1 MLDTLL
7 FIQIPMKT
15 TDNLKNIVR
24 DKYAEKNMIALERQN
39 QLIEIAH
46 ILQTQLDKNGHLNMH
61 FICTHNSRRSQFAQA
76 WSHALAQ
83 ERHLPIS
90 SFSGGVEI
98 TACNSRTVEALKRA
112 GFEIVIP
119 ELNENPHY
127 LIRWKSGTPLTLF
140 SKLYED
146 VTNPNSNFF
155 ALMTCSD
162 ADDNCPF
169 IPGTLQRIPLR
180 YKDPK
185 YADDTPEETTAYDL
199 CCNTIKTEIQFIF
212 DQLNS

>member
-1 MLDTLL
+1 
-7 FIQIPMKT
+7 
-15 TDNLKNIVR
+15 
-24 DKYAEKNMIALERQN
+24 MIAIERQK
-39 QLIEIAH
+39 QLIEIAES
-46 ILQTQLDKNGHLNMH
+46 LQTQLDEKGHLSLH

-83 ERHLPIS
+83 ERHLPVS

-98 TACNSRTVEALKRA
+98 TACNSRTVAALKRA
-112 GFEIVIP
+112 GFEIEISVS
-119 ELNENPHY
+119 NENPHY

-140 SKLYED
+140 SKLYDD
-146 VTNPNSNFF
+146 VANPKSDFF

-169 IPGTLQRIPLR
+169 IPGTIQRIPLR

-185 YADDTPEETTAYDL
+185 YADDTPEESVAYDL
-199 CCNTIKTEIQFIF
+199 CCHTIKTELQFIF
-212 DQLNS
+212 DQLNP

>member
-1 MLDTLL
+1 MRDWIRLLLIKSKIML
-7 FIQIPMKT
+7 P
-15 TDNLKNIVR
+15 
-24 DKYAEKNMIALERQN
+24 LERQK
-39 QLIEIAH
+39 QLIEIAEY
-46 ILQTQLDKNGHLNMH
+46 LQVQLDEKGHLNLH

-83 ERHLPIS
+83 ERHLPVS

-98 TACNSRTVEALKRA
+98 TACNSRTVYALKRA
-112 GFEIVIP
+112 GFEIKIP
-119 ELNENPHY
+119 ASLENPHY

-140 SKLYED
+140 SKLHD
-146 VTNPNSNFF
+146 DAANPKSDFF

-169 IPGTLQRIPLR
+169 IPGTLQRMPLR

-185 YADDTPEETTAYDL
+185 YADGTPEESSAYDL

-212 DQLNS
+212 NQLNP

>member
-1 MLDTLL
+1 MT
-7 FIQIPMKT
+7 
-15 TDNLKNIVR
+15 
-24 DKYAEKNMIALERQN
+24 LERQ
-39 QLIEIAH
+39 QKLIEIAE
-46 ILQTQLDKNGHLNMH
+46 ILQEQLDENGFLNLH

-90 SFSGGVEI
+90 SFSGGVEV

-112 GFEIVIP
+112 GFEISNPVP
-119 ELNENPHY
+119 NENPHY
-127 LIRWKSGTPLTLF
+127 VIQWKSGTPLTLF
-140 SKLYED
+140 SKLFD
-146 VTNPNSNFF
+146 DKANPKSDFF

-169 IPGTLQRIPLR
+169 IPGTRQRIPLR

-185 YADDTPEETTAYDL
+185 YADDTPEESTAYDL
-199 CCNTIKTEIQFIF
+199 CSNTIKTEIQFIF
-212 DQLNS
+212 DQLNA

>member
-1 MLDTLL
+1 MSDTLL

-15 TDNLKNIVR
+15 NDNFKSIVR
-24 DKYAEKNMIALERQN
+24 DKYAEKTMIALKRQN

-46 ILQTQLDKNGHLNMH
+46 ILQTQLDKKGFLNLH

-83 ERHLPIS
+83 ERHLPVS
-90 SFSGGVEI
+90 SFSGGVKI

-112 GFEIVIP
+112 GFEIDIP

-127 LIRWKSGTPLTLF
+127 SIRWKSGTPLTLF
-140 SKLYED
+140 SKLYDNEA
-146 VTNPNSNFF
+146 NPKSDFF
-155 ALMTCSD
+155 TLMTCSD

-185 YADDTPEETTAYDL
+185 YADDTPEESAAYDL
-199 CCNTIKTEIQFIF
+199 CCNTLKIEIQFIF

>member
-1 MLDTLL
+1 MT
-7 FIQIPMKT
+7 
-15 TDNLKNIVR
+15 
-24 DKYAEKNMIALERQN
+24 LERQKK
-39 QLIEIAH
+39 LIEIAE
-46 ILQTQLDKNGHLNMH
+46 ILQGQLDENGNLNLH

-83 ERHLPIS
+83 ERVLPIS

-98 TACNSRTVEALKRA
+98 TACNFRTVDALKRA
-112 GFEIVIP
+112 GFEVDFPVI
-119 ELNENPHY
+119 NENPHY
-127 LIRWKSGTPLTLF
+127 LVRWKSGTPLTLF
-140 SKLYED
+140 SKLYDD
-146 VTNPNSNFF
+146 VVNPKSDFF

-185 YADDTPEETTAYDL
+185 CADDTPEESAAYDL
-199 CCNTIKTEIQFIF
+199 CSNTIKTEIQFIF
-212 DQLNS
+212 DQLNA